1 MVADNG
7 TGCDTFT
14 DGMGIAGMRRRI
26 REVNGILDFET
37 ETGFKINMLFPEWN
51 KGRAAGK
58 EL

>member
-26 REVNGILDFET
+26 REVMVYWILKQKQDL
-37 ETGFKINMLFPEWN
+37 K
-51 KGRAAGK
+51 
-58 EL
+58 